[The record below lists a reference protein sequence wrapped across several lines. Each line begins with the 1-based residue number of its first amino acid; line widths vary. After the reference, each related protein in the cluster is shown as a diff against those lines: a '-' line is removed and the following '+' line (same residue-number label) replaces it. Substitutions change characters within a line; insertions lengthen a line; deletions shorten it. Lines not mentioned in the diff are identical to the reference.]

1 MAGKASDATTA
12 EATPRVDWKA
22 VGLYYFLACAIS
34 WPSFWWR
41 DMHTASWLAWRVPGF
56 LRMAPIMWGPGIAA
70 LVALAVFRRSHPKT
84 ITFFGGSAGRSLAFY
99 FVPFAFLAAVC
110 LPGAEKPGR
119 VVGMIGLLA
128 VIGFF
133 NILGEELGWRGFLQ
147 DALRPLAR
155 LPRYVLLG
163 AMWEFWH
170 FTNRTHEGS
179 LAQIAVRLAISYP
192 VVILLSAVIGEATDR
207 SRALVVAVTLHSWID
222 ALFEAPSLFGV
233 APWRVYAVFA
243 VSLVFWGWML
253 WRWRVPGTEP
263 RLLSDDLPHPM

>member
-1 MAGKASDATTA
+1 MSGEASAS
-12 EATPRVDWKA
+12 RVDWKA
-22 VGLYYFLACAIS
+22 VGLYYALACAIS

-41 DMHTASWLAWRVPGF
+41 DMHTASWAAWRVPGF
-56 LRMAPIMWGPGIAA
+56 LKMAPIMWGPGIAA

-84 ITFFGGSAGRSLAFY
+84 ITFFGSSAGRSLAFY
-99 FVPFAFLAAVC
+99 FVPFALLAAVC
-110 LPGAEKPGR
+110 LPGAESPGR
-119 VVGMIGLLA
+119 VAGMTAALS

-170 FTNRTHEGS
+170 FTNRTHEGG
-179 LAQIAVRLAISYP
+179 LAQVALCLAIWYP
-192 VVILLSAVIGEATDR
+192 VTMLLSALIGEAADR

-222 ALFEAPSLFGV
+222 ALFEAPSLLGV

-243 VSLVFWGWML
+243 VSLVFWAWML
-253 WRWRVPGTEP
+253 WRWRGRRAEVGESAS
-263 RLLSDDLPHPM
+263 L